1 MEVQIFLAACLLLM
15 IQQLVGAA
23 LKILQSDVGF
33 AWGIG
38 PRDDNRAN
46 GILAGRAERATS
58 NMLATFPI
66 FVGLVCLLVVTGNTN
81 EASETGAVIYL
92 SARVAFFLIYLFVT
106 VPMVRTIAWGISIG
120 GLIRMALQLA
130 TGL

>member
-81 EASETGAVIYL
+81 EASEAGAVIYL

-120 GLIRMALQLA
+120 GLIRMAVQLV
-130 TGL
+130 TGV